1 MTSTAEPCSL
11 IGQDAVWTLPSNGGH
26 EGLLQLQTFL
36 LANRERPVRLVA
48 ADMRRPDSLLMQLLV
63 AARRDWERRGLPFRL
78 TDAPDRI
85 VLLLPLLGLAPDM
98 IGMGAR

>member
-1 MTSTAEPCSL
+1 MTSTAEPCSPNVP
-11 IGQDAVWTLPSNGGH
+11 DAVWTLPSHGGH
-26 EGLLQLQTFL
+26 ECLLQLQTFL

-48 ADMRRPDSLLMQLLV
+48 VDMRRPDSLLVQLLV

-85 VLLLPLLGLAPDM
+85 VSLLPVLGLAPDM
-98 IGMGAR
+98 IGIEAR